1 MSLGAETVQGERVY
15 LRRAGL
21 GSDGL
26 FWSSGSSGVFR
37 GIQGY
42 GAEGSGFNRFGATTC
57 LM

>member
-37 GIQGY
+37 GIRDTGLRVQ
-42 GAEGSGFNRFGATTC
+42 ALNASVQQLA
-57 LM
+57 